1 MSHVDDGFRS
11 LTLKR
16 FPQTDDVNPLLAW
29 EAADEYL
36 LQQLDETEIRGPVLI
51 LNDTFGALSCALAE
65 HSPYSIGDS
74 YLSELGTRENLRHNG
89 IAESSVTFLDSTA
102 DYPQAPGVV
111 LIKVPKTLALLEQQL
126 RALRKVVT
134 AQTRIIAG
142 AKARDIHTSTL
153 ELFEKVLGPTTTTLA
168 WKKAR
173 LINCTFSH
181 PQLADA
187 PQTLSWKLEDTG
199 WTIHNHANVFS
210 RTGLDIGARFFMQHL
225 PENLDGEIVDLGC
238 GNGVIGLSLLAKNPQ
253 ANVVFVD
260 ESPMAVDSS
269 RLNVETN
276 LPEAFERC
284 EFMINNALSGVEP
297 FRFNAVFC
305 NPPFHQKH
313 ALTDNIAWEMFHHA
327 RRCLKINGELYI
339 VANRHLDYFHKLKKI
354 FGNCATIAT
363 NNKFVILKAVKQ
375 DTVDK
380 ALKRHT
386 GL

>member
-36 LQQLDETEIRGPVLI
+36 LQQLDETEIRGLVLI

-276 LPEAFERC
+276 LLEAFERC

-375 DTVDK
+375 G
-380 ALKRHT
+380 RRR
-386 GL
+386 

>member
-65 HSPYSIGDS
+65 HSPYSIGDL

-181 PQLADA
+181 PQLANA

-375 DTVDK
+375 G
-380 ALKRHT
+380 RRR
-386 GL
+386 

>member
-297 FRFNAVFC
+297 FRFNAVFR

-375 DTVDK
+375 G
-380 ALKRHT
+380 RRR
-386 GL
+386 

>member
-225 PENLDGEIVDLGC
+225 PENLDGKIVDLGC

-313 ALTDNIAWEMFHHA
+313 ALTDNIAGEMFHHA

-375 DTVDK
+375 G
-380 ALKRHT
+380 RRR
-386 GL
+386 

>member
-102 DYPQAPGVV
+102 DYPQAPGIV

-134 AQTRIIAG
+134 AHTRIIAG

-173 LINCTFSH
+173 LINCTFSN
-181 PQLADA
+181 PQLAAA

-375 DTVDK
+375 G
-380 ALKRHT
+380 RRR
-386 GL
+386 

>member
-284 EFMINNALSGVEP
+284 EFMINNALSGVEL

-375 DTVDK
+375 G
-380 ALKRHT
+380 RRR
-386 GL
+386 

>member
-111 LIKVPKTLALLEQQL
+111 LIKVSKTLALLEQQL

-187 PQTLSWKLEDTG
+187 PQTLNWKLEDTG

-375 DTVDK
+375 G
-380 ALKRHT
+380 RRR
-386 GL
+386 

>member
-29 EAADEYL
+29 EVADEYL

-134 AQTRIIAG
+134 AHTRIIAG

-173 LINCTFSH
+173 LINCTFSN
-181 PQLADA
+181 PQLAAA

-375 DTVDK
+375 G
-380 ALKRHT
+380 RRR
-386 GL
+386 

>member
-89 IAESSVTFLDSTA
+89 IAESSVTFLGSTA

-375 DTVDK
+375 G
-380 ALKRHT
+380 RRR
-386 GL
+386 

>member
-1 MSHVDDGFRS
+1 MSHLDNGFRS
-11 LTLKR
+11 LTLQR
-16 FPQTDDVNPLLAW
+16 FPATDDVNPLQAW

-36 LQQLDETEIRGPVLI
+36 LQQLDDTEIRGPVLI
-51 LNDTFGALSCALAE
+51 LNDAFGALSCALAE
-65 HSPYSIGDS
+65 HKPYSIGDS
-74 YLSELGTRENLRHNG
+74 YISELATRENLRLNG
-89 IAESSVTFLDSTA
+89 IDESSVKFLDSTA
-102 DYPQAPGVV
+102 DYPQQPGVV

-134 AQTRIIAG
+134 SDTRIIAG

-173 LINCTFSH
+173 QINCTFNE
-181 PQLADA
+181 PPLADA
-187 PQTLSWKLEDTG
+187 PQTDAPQTVSWKLEGTD

-225 PENLDGEIVDLGC
+225 PENLEGEIVDLGC
-238 GNGVIGLSLLAKNPQ
+238 GNGVIGLTLLDKNPQ
-253 ANVVFVD
+253 AKVVFVD
-260 ESPMAVDSS
+260 ESPMAVASS

-276 LPEAFERC
+276 MPEALDRS

-297 FRFNAVFC
+297 FRFNAVLC
-305 NPPFHQKH
+305 NPPFHQQH
-313 ALTDNIAWEMFHHA
+313 ALTDNVAWEMFHHA

-354 FGNCATIAT
+354 FGNCTTIAT
-363 NNKFVILKAVKQ
+363 NNKFVVLKAVK
-375 DTVDK
+375 
-380 ALKRHT
+380 LGRRR
-386 GL
+386 

>member
-51 LNDTFGALSCALAE
+51 LNDTFGALSCVLAE

-102 DYPQAPGVV
+102 DYPQAPGIV

-134 AQTRIIAG
+134 AHTRIIAG

-173 LINCTFSH
+173 LINCTFSN
-181 PQLADA
+181 PQLAAA

-375 DTVDK
+375 G
-380 ALKRHT
+380 RRR
-386 GL
+386 

>member
-173 LINCTFSH
+173 LINCTFSN
-181 PQLADA
+181 PQLAAA

-339 VANRHLDYFHKLKKI
+339 VANRHLDYFYKLKKI

-375 DTVDK
+375 G
-380 ALKRHT
+380 RRR
-386 GL
+386 

>member
-199 WTIHNHANVFS
+199 WTIHNHANVVS

-375 DTVDK
+375 G
-380 ALKRHT
+380 RRR
-386 GL
+386 

>member
-339 VANRHLDYFHKLKKI
+339 VANCHLDYFHKLKKI

-375 DTVDK
+375 G
-380 ALKRHT
+380 RRR
-386 GL
+386 